1 MNIREGI
8 GKVVT
13 GENLTEEEM
22 VGVMGDIMGGD
33 ATEAQI
39 GSFITALSMKGET
52 VDEIVGAARVMREKA
67 TRVNTG
73 VDTAGGEDLFEVVG
87 TGGDCTGTF
96 NVSTCTSFVVAAA
109 GVPVAK
115 HGNRSISSK
124 CGAADVLEALG
135 VNLGLNAEQVGESVR
150 KVGLGFLFAPN
161 LHNAMKYAAGPRK
174 QLGIRTVF
182 NILGPLTNPAGA
194 NVQLSG
200 VFDKKLTRPLTEV
213 MVRLGAKRIIFAC
226 GEGGIDELTVTGTTW
241 IAEGKDGSVREYSIE
256 PEDLG
261 LGRWSLADIQG
272 GATATES
279 AQILRDVLSGAKGA
293 RRDMVL
299 MNAAYGLMMLDRAA
313 DPLAGVKLAAEL
325 IDSGAALE
333 KVEALAAFSKA
344 QA

>member
-150 KVGLGFLFAPN
+150 KVGIGFLFAPN
-161 LHNAMKYAAGPRK
+161 LHSAMKYAAGPRK

-200 VFDKKLTRPLTEV
+200 VFDKNLTRPLAEV
-213 MVRLGAKRIIFAC
+213 MVRLGAKRIIFAW

-241 IAEGKDGSVREYSIE
+241 IAEGKDGRVQEYSIE

-272 GATATES
+272 GATAAES
-279 AQILRDVLSGAKGA
+279 AQILRDVLSGATGA

-299 MNAAYGLMMLDRAA
+299 MNAAYGLMMLNRAV
-313 DPLAGVKLAAEL
+313 DPQAGVKLAAEL
-325 IDSGAALE
+325 IDSGAALK
-333 KVEALAAFSKA
+333 KVEELAAFSRA
-344 QA
+344 HG